1 MSVDVAYPVFH
12 TPDPALAL
20 HVARQLLSVG
30 DQEYAQKY
38 AHVCVD
44 VELPRVQDVLHVLR
58 SMPDAWFRKEGDD
71 WESDPTGLNAGVHA
85 PQLPTDAAFLSAHL
99 PLWASML
106 DQPVGSVEDAFTAV
120 ASTYMAEIRWGFLG
134 WPEVPE
140 HGLYADYKHAE
151 VSVLFNAATREMD
164 EWSNGHT
171 VLVHVRRRN
180 GDGYEERHASWLA
193 EQIGQTVIG
202 PPQFC

>member
-1 MSVDVAYPVFH
+1 MSVDVAYPLFH

-30 DQEYAQKY
+30 DQEYAR
-38 AHVCVD
+38 VRVD
-44 VELPRVQDVLHVLR
+44 VELPRVEDVLHVL
-58 SMPDAWFRKEGDD
+58 SAMPDAWFRKEDVDD
-71 WESDPTGLNAGVHA
+71 WVRDPSDPTGLHGGVHA
-85 PQLPTDAAFLSAHL
+85 PQLTTDAAFLSTHL
-99 PLWASML
+99 PLWASMER
-106 DQPVGSVEDAFTAV
+106 QPVGSIEDTFTAV
-120 ASTYMAEIRWGFLG
+120 ASKYMAEIHWDFLG

-151 VSVLFNAATREMD
+151 ISVLFHASTRELD
-164 EWSNGHT
+164 EWSNRHT
-171 VLVHVRRRN
+171 VLVHVRSRN

-202 PPQFC
+202 PPQFS